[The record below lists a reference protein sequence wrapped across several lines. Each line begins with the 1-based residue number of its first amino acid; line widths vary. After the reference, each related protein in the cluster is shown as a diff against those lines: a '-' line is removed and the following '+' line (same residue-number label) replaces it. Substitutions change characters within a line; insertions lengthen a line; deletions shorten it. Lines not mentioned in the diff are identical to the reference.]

1 MRISVLLLSGIVL
14 ILCFSGVAK
23 CEEPEKVTVCQLKN
37 NPPAYNHKL
46 VEVEGFVS
54 SDFEDFTLFDPT
66 CRSNL
71 DVWLEYGGK
80 TNSSTMFCCGST
92 PNAQHPQ
99 DLVVEGISIPL
110 LDNKEFKEFDRQTR
124 QPYRS
129 DRKGNVLHAT
139 IIGRFFAGE
148 KQVYRNGSW
157 GGYGHMG
164 CCSLLA
170 IQEIKSVSPQV
181 RDDLDYSAS
190 PDEPDWNWMLISSIF
205 PGNSIVEDQKQA
217 DQGPH
222 AWAFKDPYRVASDAI
237 KEFAKI
243 EEPGELKL
251 QATQQN
257 PGRIDY
263 EWRQTRKSRRYM
275 VVVSRPYFL
284 SFYARDPKKVA
295 WVVVTAYT
303 SRDPATGR

>member
-1 MRISVLLLSGIVL
+1 MRKFLLLFGGLAFIH
-14 ILCFSGVAK
+14 CFFGVAK

-37 NPPAYNHKL
+37 DPPNYNHKL

-66 CRSNL
+66 CRSHL

-80 TNSSTMFCCGST
+80 TNSNTMFCCGST

-99 DLVVEGISIPL
+99 DLVVEGLSISI
-110 LDNKEFKEFDRQTR
+110 LDNKVFKEFDRQTR
-124 QPYRS
+124 QPHRS

-139 IIGRFFAGE
+139 IIGRFFAGQ
-148 KQVYRNGSW
+148 KLSYRNGAW

-164 CCSLLA
+164 CCSLFA

-190 PDEPDWNWMLISSIF
+190 PDEPDWRWKFLTPIF
-205 PGNSIVEDQKQA
+205 PGNSVVEDQKQA
-217 DQGPH
+217 DQGTR
-222 AWAFKDPYRVASDAI
+222 AWSFNDPKRVASDAI

-251 QATQQN
+251 KATQQN

-263 EWRQTRKSRRYM
+263 EWRRTNTSSRYM

-284 SFYARDPKKVA
+284 SFYARDPKMVA
-295 WVVVTAYT
+295 WVVVAAYG
-303 SRDPATGR
+303 SPDPATDR